1 MRRGLTE
8 DQVQAAIGD
17 LDAPEAHEL
26 LDTKT
31 RTALR
36 VVDLLVTE
44 HPIIDDA
51 TFAELTTE
59 LDEGELL
66 ELSAVIVIGAGW
78 QRMIEAYGIRPD
90 YWSEATPMP
99 WQEDRDG

>member
-1 MRRGLTE
+1 MRKGLTE
-8 DQVQAAIGD
+8 DEVQAAIGE
-17 LDAPEAHEL
+17 LQAPEALEL
-26 LDTKT
+26 LPAKT

-36 VVDLLVTE
+36 VVDLLVAE
-44 HPIIDDA
+44 HPEIDES
-51 TFAELTTE
+51 TFRELTGE

-78 QRMIEAYGIRPD
+78 QKMIEAYGIRPD